1 MFSCSFCLRLVSP
14 RRCASVGVAEAPRGC
29 GVVAGAFTSY
39 TVELLQLIIPMR
51 DSGWN
56 DISNCMGAVA
66 EFLLFES
73 CGELLL
79 KHMTSLEKAVDSW
92 LSLWGTCAFLLV
104 YLGFFF
110 TLSVPLQKQTRL
122 SDWDPAASLF
132 VGSDGTARHAWKGQI
147 AKLEIWNRALPDE
160 FARKLASGDVAPESE
175 TGLVVSYEF
184 TGAPPYGDRQQSS
197 PKLTWISSSDPPRDS
212 RGLDLDGNSWLS
224 TIVPVQ
230 DLTRE
235 LARTN
240 QFSIR
245 AVCAPAD
252 VVDFDMDITSL
263 TQSSGLANLTLPQ
276 NGPNL
281 FFWVR

>member
-1 MFSCSFCLRLVSP
+1 
-14 RRCASVGVAEAPRGC
+14 
-29 GVVAGAFTSY
+29 
-39 TVELLQLIIPMR
+39 MR

-56 DISNCMGAVA
+56 DILSNCMGAVA

-147 AKLEIWNRALPDE
+147 AKLEIWNRGLPDE
-160 FARKLASGDVAPESE
+160 FARKLVSGDVAPESK
-175 TGLVVSYEF
+175 L
-184 TGAPPYGDRQQSS
+184 ASS
-197 PKLTWISSSDPPRDS
+197 FLT
-212 RGLDLDGNSWLS
+212 NSLGHLP
-224 TIVPVQ
+224 TAIANNLPQ
-230 DLTRE
+230 
-235 LARTN
+235 
-240 QFSIR
+240 
-245 AVCAPAD
+245 
-252 VVDFDMDITSL
+252 
-263 TQSSGLANLTLPQ
+263 ANLDYVCHFAETIT
-276 NGPNL
+276 
-281 FFWVR
+281 FATAST

>member
-1 MFSCSFCLRLVSP
+1 M
-14 RRCASVGVAEAPRGC
+14 
-29 GVVAGAFTSY
+29 AGAFTSY

-56 DISNCMGAVA
+56 DILSNCMGAVA

-197 PKLTWISSSDPPRDS
+197 PKLTWI
-212 RGLDLDGNSWLS
+212 
-224 TIVPVQ
+224 TF
-230 DLTRE
+230 
-235 LARTN
+235 A
-240 QFSIR
+240 
-245 AVCAPAD
+245 
-252 VVDFDMDITSL
+252 
-263 TQSSGLANLTLPQ
+263 TLPKPSHSQ
-276 NGPNL
+276 RPRRSRRARFHEIGRSLNSRKSFSASASAEARQVFRGPIVNRIL
-281 FFWVR
+281 VRRDVPSRRESALQMFRRSSAYTRR